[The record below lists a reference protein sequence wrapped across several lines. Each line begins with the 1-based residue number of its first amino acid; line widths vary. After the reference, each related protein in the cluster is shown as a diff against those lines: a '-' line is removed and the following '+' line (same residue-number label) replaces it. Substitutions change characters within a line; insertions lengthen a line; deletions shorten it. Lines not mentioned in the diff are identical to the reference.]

1 MHIRTQPW
9 HRFSYALPLVPTLP
23 TSQYLQGR
31 PYICPF
37 CELLT
42 FLQVRK
48 HYRTQ
53 SRYGFSHALPHLPL
67 HMVFTY
73 RVDFIYAL
81 SAFIALPFYPMSVE
95 VGTESIKHFARKL
108 VILPLPSIKLQNI
121 FSKKV
126 FPFLKKKIKSCEV
139 IQRTPLKAKT
149 CGRETTP
156 NLRSTSNSI

>member
-1 MHIRTQPW
+1 MHIRTQPC

-23 TSQYLQGR
+23 TLQYLQGR
-31 PYICPF
+31 LYICPF

-53 SRYGFSHALPHLPL
+53 SRYGFSHAHPQHPQQ
-67 HMVFTY
+67 MVFTY
-73 RVDFIYAL
+73 KVNKIYAH
-81 SAFIALPFYPMSVE
+81 SAIITLPFYPMSVE

-126 FPFLKKKIKSCEV
+126 FPFLKKK
-139 IQRTPLKAKT
+139 
-149 CGRETTP
+149 
-156 NLRSTSNSI
+156 